1 MSDYK
6 FPLLMKSTATGLIIL
21 AEGIT
26 SGSGRITRFK
36 GTVKGSGNGCSSN
49 KMGDYREDW
58 CLGVFEPFEG

>member
-1 MSDYK
+1 MDNYK

-26 SGSGRITRFK
+26 TGSGRSARVK
-36 GTVKGSGNGCSSN
+36 GTVKGSGNGGSMN

-58 CLGVFEPFEG
+58 CLEVFEPFEG